1 MLTRRDLAL
10 LRLLAQRLAG
20 PRLATPAEAVRHLG
34 AAQAQDLP
42 GALTSIALRVDGGTR
57 QGVAAALAAGLV
69 VRSWPM
75 RGTLHLVPAEDLGW
89 MLAITAPRMIAGAAR
104 RRTELGI
111 TDAVLDRARE
121 VALGA
126 LADEPAR
133 PARLALA
140 DGEATTPPAGL
151 RRADLFGLW
160 DAAGL
165 LVQSQTAVHLL
176 GQLCQETTLVLGP
189 MAGTEQ
195 LVVGYEDWVPEPV
208 RLDRD
213 QGLAEWARRYLR
225 SHGPA
230 TDRDLARWASLTLTD
245 ARAGLAA
252 VRSEFT
258 AVDVDGTEHLMDPAL
273 PDLLAGHGAD
283 ARRLRLLPGFDEFVL
298 GYADRTFTVP
308 KEFEDRIVPGGNG
321 MFRST
326 VVKAGQVIA
335 TWKRAG
341 TGAKARIDP
350 EPFASLGAR
359 DLAIIQRRF
368 AELP

>member
-20 PRLATPAEAVRHLG
+20 PRLATPADVVRHLG

-42 GALTSIALRVDGGTR
+42 GALTSVALRVDGGTR
-57 QGVAAALAAGLV
+57 QGVQAALAAGQV

-104 RRTELGI
+104 RRAELGI

-121 VALGA
+121 AALGA
-126 LADEPAR
+126 LAEDPAR
-133 PARLALA
+133 PPVAVA
-140 DGEATTPPAGL
+140 DGPATTPPAGL
-151 RRADLFGLW
+151 RRADLFALW

-165 LVQSQTAVHLL
+165 LVHSQTAVHLL
-176 GQLCQETTLVLGP
+176 GQLCQEATLVLGP
-189 MAGTEQ
+189 MFGTEQ
-195 LVVGYEDWVPEPV
+195 LVVGYGDWIPEPV

-213 QGLAEWARRYLR
+213 QGLAEWSRRYLR

-245 ARAGLAA
+245 ARAGVAA
-252 VRSEFT
+252 VRSELT
-258 AVDVDGTEHLMDPAL
+258 AVDIDGIEHLMDPAL
-273 PDLLAGHGAD
+273 PDLLADHRAD

-326 VVKAGQVIA
+326 VVKGGQVIA

-341 TGAKARIDP
+341 TGAKVRIDP
-350 EPFASLGAR
+350 EPFAPLGTR
-359 DLAIIQRRF
+359 DVAAIERRY